1 MVNFE
6 FNNIYSDLVVL
17 ERVIKCYTFSRSI

>member
-6 FNNIYSDLVVL
+6 FNNFYSDLVVL
-17 ERVIKCYTFSRSI
+17 EKVIKCYTFSHFE